1 MPYAFNNPA
10 FRLGG
15 VMGGGTIIPTS
26 TFVSAEIGAVD
37 SATVVVTYSGAAPS
51 VSSGHVV
58 KVNSASVTIASH
70 SISGSTVRLTL
81 ADAADALDTL
91 LVSCSSGSGNI
102 IAHTDSAVTN
112 NAVSMASFGSLK
124 VAFTARRPEYLGE
137 TAEVSPI
144 DPVEDGDRI
153 YTAVSP
159 WGSGNNLVQATTA
172 NQPIY
177 EADGWVIFDKD
188 TSPDRMVATL
198 DASDNGDFTI
208 AIVFNTT
215 DAYTATT
222 KELCGT
228 WQVNLS
234 VYAGHIFSL
243 GQDTANRLGFY
254 TDAMSWQYVTT
265 PTFNDGS
272 TFVVVYHGAVSGANQ
287 TITMYLAKIGTDS
300 ALANVKSATAVN
312 DPTPL
317 TNFTVGSRVGGTNGF
332 DGNMKEFIYYPG
344 GVSDITAFLDHMAL
358 RWL

>member
-153 YTAVSP
+153 YMRSARGGLAITLFKLRLPISPYTRPTGGLSSTRIPRLTA
-159 WGSGNNLVQATTA
+159 W
-172 NQPIY
+172 
-177 EADGWVIFDKD
+177 
-188 TSPDRMVATL
+188 
-198 DASDNGDFTI
+198 
-208 AIVFNTT
+208 
-215 DAYTATT
+215 
-222 KELCGT
+222 
-228 WQVNLS
+228 
-234 VYAGHIFSL
+234 
-243 GQDTANRLGFY
+243 
-254 TDAMSWQYVTT
+254 
-265 PTFNDGS
+265 
-272 TFVVVYHGAVSGANQ
+272 
-287 TITMYLAKIGTDS
+287 
-300 ALANVKSATAVN
+300 
-312 DPTPL
+312 
-317 TNFTVGSRVGGTNGF
+317 
-332 DGNMKEFIYYPG
+332 
-344 GVSDITAFLDHMAL
+344 
-358 RWL
+358 